1 MLAASQEQIHRACER
16 AARYRRDIA
25 LEAGERPGT
34 LDKRIAS
41 APLPTLK
48 SSGIPNW
55 FTVGS
60 VVDSVVGRQ
69 LSVHWNPET
78 DEVKVEQ
85 PDDVGETAESS
96 APEPSP
102 FQYSVLAKRYEVDET
117 YRYFLNGK
125 EYAPRSAKRLV
136 NKNRSL
142 DGWTW
147 ERRDS

>member
-1 MLAASQEQIHRACER
+1 MLAVSQEQIHRACER

-25 LEAGERPGT
+25 LEAGEHPGT
-34 LDKRIAS
+34 LAKRIAS

-78 DEVKVEQ
+78 DEVKVEH
-85 PDDVGETAESS
+85 PDEVGEPTAASV
-96 APEPSP
+96 PEPSP
-102 FQYSVLAKRYEVDET
+102 IQYSVLAKRYEVDEN